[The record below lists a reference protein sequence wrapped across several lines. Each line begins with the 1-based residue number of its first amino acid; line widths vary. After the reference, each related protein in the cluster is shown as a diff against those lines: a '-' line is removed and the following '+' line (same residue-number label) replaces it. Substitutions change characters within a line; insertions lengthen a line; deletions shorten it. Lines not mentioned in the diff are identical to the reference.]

1 MLRRI
6 RLGNDRPG
14 FPQPKA
20 QGAEEPL
27 ALAHAERDVEV
38 VVQIGRDGLAVP
50 DGAREPDGRR
60 FLAQHP
66 RDLRPLA
73 RGEARRA
80 SGPIVIAQSL
90 QAIGLEPM
98 DPILDRPQ
106 RVAEQRGDVGARH
119 PLRDQQHPMQAVIVP
134 RIRGTT
140 NLVLQ
145 TEYNGRV
152 RHEERAHEPQ
162 HYGAFRTCAITYV
175 VVYNNLGNV
184 ATDTSAG
191 WRTTKDKR
199 YHDVQCESCHGAGLQ
214 HVQTPARGQMLPSI
228 KADTGKAI
236 TNGCSECHSGT
247 HQPFVEQWRTS
258 RHATSYT
265 RAYNGTTAT
274 APEVP
279 GGPRAAC
286 QGCHI
291 GQKVLEAWGV
301 NTNFTEKSQGQT
313 AASAVGVACAVC
325 HDPHGSTNSK
335 QLRFAV
341 DSRDPDNNLCMK
353 CHLRRAVPDFSSSYG
368 TRPHSPQGPML
379 LGTAGWWPPGIEVDG
394 DLVASHGTER
404 NPKLCAS
411 CHVNRYQVTDKATG
425 KFVQRVTGHRF
436 DAIPCVDAN
445 GLPTPSQTCTITQR
459 SFKSC
464 AASGC
469 HTESS
474 ARTIMVTA
482 EADIKFLART
492 AQPRVPQRA
501 ATVAPAA
508 RARRPTG
515 AGELCDVSQ
524 AARLH
529 AVPFHDGVGDQPPW
543 PGLRYPG
550 G

>member
-1 MLRRI
+1 MTPEFRDRLTLRGAML
-6 RLGNDRPG
+6 LVM
-14 FPQPKA
+14 A
-20 QGAEEPL
+20 SL
-27 ALAHAERDVEV
+27 AGCVDEKIVY
-38 VVQIGRDGLAVP
+38 RDGPNYAAP
-50 DGAREPDGRR
+50 PTAAAS
-60 FLAQHP
+60 FLGYSDATSKATVCGSCHV
-66 RDLRPLA
+66 
-73 RGEARRA
+73 
-80 SGPIVIAQSL
+80 S
-90 QAIGLEPM
+90 
-98 DPILDRPQ
+98 
-106 RVAEQRGDVGARH
+106 
-119 PLRDQQHPMQAVIVP
+119 QQGKWKSTKHA
-134 RIRGTT
+134 
-140 NLVLQ
+140 
-145 TEYNGRV
+145 
-152 RHEERAHEPQ
+152 
-162 HYGAFRTCAITYV
+162 GAFSTLEKSGQMEGLCQACHTV
-175 VVYNNLGNV
+175 NNLGNV

-247 HQPFVEQWRTS
+247 HQPFVEEWRTS

-425 KFVQRVTGHRF
+425 KFVQTVTGHRF

-482 EADIKFLART
+482 EADIKFLAAALDVMLKDPKIPATELAVGKVTT
-492 AQPRVPQRA
+492 ARGARFNYNLALFPGSDVHNPFLAKALLRA
-501 ATVAPAA
+501 SIAQVAKDYGL
-508 RARRPTG
+508 T
-515 AGELCDVSQ
+515 
-524 AARLH
+524 
-529 AVPFHDGVGDQPPW
+529 PP
-543 PGLRYPG
+543 PGLKLAPYDKLILARG
-550 G
+550 N